1 MKKADLKK
9 LIKPLVKE
17 CIHEVLI
24 EEGVLSNVVSEV
36 AKGMQ
41 NNVVVENTKQ
51 VKKQENRLF
60 NEDLQVKRSQ
70 EEGRLKLQER
80 RKKLLEAVS
89 TDAYNGVDLFEG
101 TEPMSSYEA
110 TEQKGGSV
118 DLGNPSDSG
127 VDISSLL
134 GGASQVWDQMNRK
147 RNG

>member
-41 NNVVVENTKQ
+41 TNVVVES
-51 VKKQENRLF
+51 KKQDEQLF
-60 NEDLQVKRSQ
+60 NEDLQMKRSQ
-70 EEGRLKLQER
+70 KEGRLKLQEH

-101 TEPMSSYEA
+101 TTPMAAQSEPNA
-110 TEQKGGSV
+110 GSV
-118 DLGNPSDSG
+118 DLGDPGSSG
-127 VDISSLL
+127 VDITSLM
-134 GGASQVWDQMNRK
+134 GGASQVWKQMNRK
-147 RNG
+147 

>member
-41 NNVVVENTKQ
+41 SNVVVENTN
-51 VKKQENRLF
+51 KKQDKHLF
-60 NEDLQVKRSQ
+60 NEDLQMKRSQ
-70 EEGRLKLQER
+70 KEGRLKLQEH

-118 DLGNPSDSG
+118 DLGNPRDSG

-134 GGASQVWDQMNRK
+134 GGASQVWEQMKRK
-147 RNG
+147 

>member
-41 NNVVVENTKQ
+41 TNVVVEN
-51 VKKQENRLF
+51 KKQDDRLF
-60 NEDLQVKRSQ
+60 NEDLQMKRSQ
-70 EEGRLKLQER
+70 EEGRLKLQEH

-101 TEPMSSYEA
+101 TTPMAPQTEPQA
-110 TEQKGGSV
+110 GSV
-118 DLGNPSDSG
+118 DLGDPGSSG
-127 VDISSLL
+127 VDISSLM
-134 GGASQVWDQMNRK
+134 GGASQVWKQMNRK
-147 RNG
+147 